1 MLATSMSFLL
11 KRLTC
16 VGAKSVDAG
25 DEELKKQSKEIE
37 KQLSQDKK
45 KYKQTH
51 RLLLLGNHKYKQT
64 HRLLLH
70 KYKQTHRLLLLGY
83 HKYKQTPRPFLLG
96 NHKNTSRHIATNR
109 ALQRAYFTFYESS
122 VHSVSSGV
130 RLYIRPNFVVL

>member
-1 MLATSMSFLL
+1 MSFLL

-45 KYKQTH
+45 KYEQTH

-64 HRLLLH
+64 PRL
-70 KYKQTHRLLLLGY
+70 
-83 HKYKQTPRPFLLG
+83 FLLG

-130 RLYIRPNFVVL
+130 RFYIRPNFVVL